1 MFSWQAVT
9 QSLSNGAVNI
19 ASYELI
25 VEKDAP
31 DPFPNAFAKIKLSI
45 HLPPSVTS
53 FTVSSPFF
61 QAATPYKWEV
71 LAIEEN
77 GNQTLSSGV
86 FSTQ

>member
-1 MFSWQAVT
+1 MRSRLWCLF
-9 QSLSNGAVNI
+9 
-19 ASYELI
+19 
-25 VEKDAP
+25 EKDAP

-71 LAIEEN
+71 LAIEQN